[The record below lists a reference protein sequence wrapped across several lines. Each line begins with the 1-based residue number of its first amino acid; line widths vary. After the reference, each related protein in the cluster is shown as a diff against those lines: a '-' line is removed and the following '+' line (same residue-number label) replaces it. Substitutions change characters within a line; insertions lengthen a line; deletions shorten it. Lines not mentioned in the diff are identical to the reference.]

1 MFRYFVYGSMAVVTA
16 MGALFYVSFT
26 TQGWLGNAAGDWS
39 ERLRLRV
46 TIVSA
51 YLGYAALAAA
61 QTPLG
66 VVFQRYILLRE
77 PPRHSYFAYWASSYG
92 RRFFWASAAVYGYFL
107 VASLIHVP
115 FFLLF
120 YGTDPFDQVAVST
133 LFATTPSALT
143 VFIAIY
149 ASALLCA
156 CLLAARSSLAFPMAA
171 ADRPGSALRQSFA
184 ESRGTMWR
192 LFLVFVLIYAPAF
205 VAYFIVF
212 MIVMRHHRDPEPGH
226 GGRGRSIR
234 SELQNPGLF
243 TSPSFIIAVI
253 IALIAFALSQ
263 VAIVAA
269 ARARPIR
276 SASSAAC
283 RELQRFSR
291 EEFSKRP
298 ENAVRDS
305 AAIVRDGGYRTG
317 PALAAVAIPFPLPL
331 PFPCRSVPIAV
342 TVPIAIGVAI
352 PFALAFAI
360 GSPIGIAIRAIRCC
374 SWHCSRC
381 CWRRGLLHRR
391 SSRLRRRHDPVPTL
405 KPRHCCR
412 PLHPRRCLCRGRR

>member
-1 MFRYFVYGSMAVVTA
+1 MIDISATLPRPKIPVWRTAYDGYRLGIGVIFASGAMFRYFVYGSVAVVTA

-26 TQGWLGNAAGDWS
+26 TQGWLSSAAGGM
-39 ERLRLRV
+39 ERTLALGV

-120 YGTDPFDQVAVST
+120 YGTDPFDQVAIST

-149 ASALLCA
+149 VSALLCA
-156 CLLAARSSLAFPMAA
+156 SLLAARSSLAFPIAA

-184 ESRGTMWR
+184 ESRGAMWR
-192 LFLVFVLIYAPAF
+192 LFFVFVLIYAPAF
-205 VAYFIVF
+205 VAYVIAFVIV
-212 MIVMRHHRDPEPGH
+212 IVTFVIQNPGLADTAIDPFG
-226 GGRGRSIR
+226 SA
-234 SELQNPGLF
+234 NPGLF

-253 IALIAFALSQ
+253 IVLIAFALSQ
-263 VAIVAA
+263 VAMAAAA
-269 ARARPIR
+269 ARAYQIR
-276 SASSAAC
+276 VERGLS
-283 RELQRFSR
+283 
-291 EEFSKRP
+291 
-298 ENAVRDS
+298 
-305 AAIVRDGGYRTG
+305 
-317 PALAAVAIPFPLPL
+317 
-331 PFPCRSVPIAV
+331 
-342 TVPIAIGVAI
+342 GVAEI
-352 PFALAFAI
+352 F
-360 GSPIGIAIRAIRCC
+360 S
-374 SWHCSRC
+374 
-381 CWRRGLLHRR
+381 
-391 SSRLRRRHDPVPTL
+391 
-405 KPRHCCR
+405 
-412 PLHPRRCLCRGRR
+412 